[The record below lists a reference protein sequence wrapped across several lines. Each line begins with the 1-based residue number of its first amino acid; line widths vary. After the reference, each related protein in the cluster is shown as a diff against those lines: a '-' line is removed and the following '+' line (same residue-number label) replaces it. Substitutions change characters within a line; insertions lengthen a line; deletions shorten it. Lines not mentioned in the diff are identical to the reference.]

1 MLFLSIIS
9 ELYHKSKVI
18 FVNFCILFR
27 LVIHLCDKSSSVCVL
42 GFMISDNLTLGKRSL
57 TVCRSAYVEI
67 RHISSIRQYL
77 TVEATQT
84 LICAFVLS
92 WLVYC
97 NSFIWLT
104 TLPSH

>member
-42 GFMISDNLTLGKRSL
+42 GFMISDNLTLDR
-57 TVCRSAYVEI
+57 
-67 RHISSIRQYL
+67 
-77 TVEATQT
+77 
-84 LICAFVLS
+84 
-92 WLVYC
+92 
-97 NSFIWLT
+97 
-104 TLPSH
+104 